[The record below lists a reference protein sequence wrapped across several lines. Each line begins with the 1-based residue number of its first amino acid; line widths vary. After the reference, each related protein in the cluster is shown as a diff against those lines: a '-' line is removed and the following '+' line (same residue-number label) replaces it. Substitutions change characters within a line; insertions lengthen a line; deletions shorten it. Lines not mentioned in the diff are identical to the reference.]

1 MADEPTPQAPTPAGS
16 DAEALTLAQSKLAE
30 FLEQLNIKAEVAAT
44 WGDPDPDDQS
54 RPLTLDVQGDD
65 LSGLIGRNGETLD
78 ALQYLLRMM
87 LGRQISPDV
96 NLVVDVQGHKRR
108 RAEQVRRMARR
119 MAEQATQRNRTMVL
133 EPMPAHERRL
143 VHIELRDHPTVRTES
158 VGEGNKRKVTII
170 PKNA

>member
-1 MADEPTPQAPTPAGS
+1 MADESILSEAS
-16 DAEALTLAQSKLAE
+16 EALEPDANTLALAQGKLAE
-30 FLEQLNIKAEVAAT
+30 LLDQLKVKAEVVAI
-44 WGDPDPDDQS
+44 WGELDPEDQT

-87 LGRQISPDV
+87 LGRQINPDV
-96 NLVVDVQGHKRR
+96 NLIVDVQGHKHRR
-108 RAEQVRRMARR
+108 EEQVRRMAQR
-119 MAEQATQRNRTMVL
+119 MAEQATQRNRTMTL

-143 VHIELRDHPTVRTES
+143 VHIELRNHPSVRTES

-170 PKNA
+170 PK